1 MKQML
6 VMMAVLAI
14 STSASAQIFKCA
26 KPDGSLEFSSIP
38 CNADVGDASL
48 AVKRQAQPSEI
59 DRLETEVAN
68 MRNQLSTDIMSAPK
82 PNQDK
87 TKVSIIRDSSRS
99 ATTNEI
105 LRSRMEQ
112 RGAARGDSAN
122 TPGVTVIKDSAA
134 PVTIDELLRSKHG
147 LE

>member
-1 MKQML
+1 MKPL
-6 VMMAVLAI
+6 FVIGVLLGL
-14 STSASAQIFKCA
+14 STTVNAQIFKCA

-82 PNQDK
+82 PTQGK
-87 TKVSIIRDSSRS
+87 TKVTVVRDSSRS
-99 ATTNEI
+99 PTMSEI
-105 LRSRMEQ
+105 LRSRME
-112 RGAARGDSAN
+112 RREAMRGDSTN

-134 PVTIDELLRSKHG
+134 PVTIDELVRSKHG
-147 LE
+147 LK